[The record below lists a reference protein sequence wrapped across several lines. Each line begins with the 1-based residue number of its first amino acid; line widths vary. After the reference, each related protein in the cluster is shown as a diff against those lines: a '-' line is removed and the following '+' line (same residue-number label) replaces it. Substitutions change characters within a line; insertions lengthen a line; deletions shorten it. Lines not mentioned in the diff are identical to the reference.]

1 MFDQFTFQQISFFV
15 VLASAFWLLLT
26 EWIRPD
32 LVAVLIILAL
42 AILKIIKPAEALAGF
57 GSEPAIVVASIFV
70 LSAALHQTGVS
81 EAIGAWVG
89 RLAGNNYPRMLS
101 VMMSG
106 VALGS
111 AFTHHVTT
119 TAIMLPVML
128 NWSREHKVP
137 ASKLLMPV
145 SFAAS
150 LGTAITI
157 IGAPAFLVASA
168 ALHQA
173 GRPGLG
179 IFSIAPIGLS
189 ITAAGILF
197 TLLIGRYLLPAREGT
212 SDVGNRFRI
221 DHYFTELTILSNS
234 SFVDKTL
241 AEIKAKGEYHFTV
254 VGWLRNKQPLP
265 HPLGQW
271 RLATDDVLLVHTTPD
286 DMIAF
291 RQTQGIELH
300 PVQKYGA
307 ELTLDRGKDY
317 AEHLIQAVVAPKAE
331 FIGRTL
337 RQIDFRRQYGPIV
350 VGLWRQSAFLNQEL
364 ASIELHAGDVL
375 VLQGDDEALAR
386 VESDPSFLMLVPFH
400 GEARLR
406 RKAPLAA
413 GIMLAAI
420 ILAAFSLLTID
431 IAMLAGAAAV
441 ILSGC
446 LTMRQA
452 YRAIDTRIYVFIA
465 GAIPLGTAMQ
475 QTGAAKLLAGL
486 LQHALSNW
494 SEVYVLLMLFAVV
507 GLVTQL
513 MSDAATVALFAPIA
527 IALAQGLGHAPEP
540 YVVTVAMAAVTAF
553 FTPMGHHGNLLVYG
567 PGNYQFQDFVRVGGL
582 LTLVIAVIV
591 AFLSQSLWHL

>member
-1 MFDQFTFQQISFFV
+1 MFDQFTFQQIAFFV
-15 VLASAFWLLLT
+15 VLASAFGLLLT

-42 AILKIIKPAEALAGF
+42 AILKIIKPVEALAGF

-81 EAIGAWVG
+81 EAIGDWVG
-89 RLAGNNYPRMLS
+89 RLAGNNYPRMLT
-101 VMMSG
+101 VMMGG

-168 ALHQA
+168 ALQQA
-173 GRPGLG
+173 GRSGLG

-189 ITAAGILF
+189 ITVAGILF
-197 TLLIGRYLLPAREGT
+197 TLLVGRYLLPAREGT
-212 SDVGNRFRI
+212 NDVGNRFRM
-221 DHYFTELTILSNS
+221 DSYFTELTILANS
-234 SFVDKTL
+234 PFIDKTL

-265 HPLGQW
+265 NPLGQW
-271 RLATDDVLLVHTTPD
+271 RLAVNDILLVHTTPD

-291 RQTQGIELH
+291 RQTPGIELH
-300 PVQKYGA
+300 AVQKYGA
-307 ELTLDRGKDY
+307 EQTLDRGKDY
-317 AEHLIQAVVAPKAE
+317 AEHLVQAVVAPKAE

-386 VESDPSFLMLVPFH
+386 VEGDQSFLMLVPFH

-413 GIMLAAI
+413 GIMLGAI
-420 ILAAFSLLTID
+420 VLAAFGILTLD
-431 IAMLAGAAAV
+431 IAMLTGAAAV
-441 ILSGC
+441 VLTGC

-452 YRAIDTRIYVFIA
+452 YRSIDSRIYVFIA

-494 SEVYVLLMLFAVV
+494 SEVYVLLMLFTVV

-582 LTLVIAVIV
+582 LTLVIAIIV
-591 AFLSQSLWHL
+591 AFLSPALWPL